1 MKETGM
7 KETGTNE
14 TNINDDALRWQLRA
28 LRKDVPP
35 QRDLW
40 PDIAARIAST
50 PQQAAVAPARRRPRW
65 MVPVS
70 MAASLLLAVGLVWQ
84 GGFLRGSAPA
94 DPLIRHEAAEL
105 TGEYKGALKA
115 MPQTRSSSEYAP
127 ALRDLDRSAAKILVA
142 LEHDPDARFL
152 LEQLRRTYARRL
164 ALTQRAALT

>member
-1 MKETGM
+1 MKEAGM
-7 KETGTNE
+7 ND

-40 PDIAARIAST
+40 PDIAARIAAT
-50 PQQAAVAPARRRPRW
+50 PQEAPVQTTGRNKRWFAPAA
-65 MVPVS
+65 
-70 MAASLLLAVGLVWQ
+70 MAASLLLAVGVVWQ
-84 GGFLRGSAPA
+84 GGLLPGSASPG
-94 DPLIRHEAAEL
+94 DPLMRQEASALTHE
-105 TGEYKGALKA
+105 YQGALQT
-115 MPQTRSSSEYAP
+115 MPQTRSSSAYAP